1 MNRRNDCSKLL
12 AQEQIQFVGV
22 KNKIGGKLNK
32 NKKKEK
38 KEEKLFY
45 LDETRDVTSWIYPPL
60 QF

>member
-38 KEEKLFY
+38 KKKNCSTQMKH
-45 LDETRDVTSWIYPPL
+45 ET
-60 QF
+60 